1 MSDADSDSD
10 DDEIDMLF
18 LQMMHRRDIPKI
30 VGFVED
36 TVPEMDNLEFRRDF
50 RCQEYTWCR
59 GNLRTL
65 PFHKRGRM
73 TWQNDHVMMMIGSRK
88 MFNWYHH
95 FTQLSGPNWP
105 IHCFLEDSA
114 MLIFV
119 ICYIISKEEDI
130 PAHFSAEVFCATAFD
145 KFVDDATQCIL
156 GCTRR
161 ASRAALLCR
170 GGAQPA
176 RRVCN
181 RVENRTYRVV
191 TRVVSRVIIERT
203 RGWQSST
210 LAKNLALW
218 LLSNSL
224 IALNLAPSSLV

>member
-1 MSDADSDSD
+1 
-10 DDEIDMLF
+10 
-18 LQMMHRRDIPKI
+18 
-30 VGFVED
+30 
-36 TVPEMDNLEFRRDF
+36 
-50 RCQEYTWCR
+50 
-59 GNLRTL
+59 
-65 PFHKRGRM
+65 
-73 TWQNDHVMMMIGSRK
+73 
-88 MFNWYHH
+88 
-95 FTQLSGPNWP
+95 
-105 IHCFLEDSA
+105 

-161 ASRAALLCR
+161 ASQAALLCR

-203 RGWQSST
+203 LGTQRRR
-210 LAKNLALW
+210 
-218 LLSNSL
+218 
-224 IALNLAPSSLV
+224 LNLNDCGRCRLILTDGLCFQGCRSFLNDNAHYLFNLNDENEYNYHK